1 MYSPHLL
8 ELRALV
14 DRVERHSVHS
24 SLHIRSHLLLDFVDE
39 FSSLNAWRDGQYS
52 ARKASGALTA
62 RHRELV
68 WIGELVMLLHV
79 DHVLEPS
86 LLLRAHLLDLKLR
99 EVVFF
104 ERLEVLLDDG
114 VLLLSVVEPLRQILG
129 CATISSESQRMVH
142 HIPIE
147 CTRRTFI
154 SFQTSL
160 RRSWRCPH
168 VISLARIAH
177 AFETAHMRS
186 AASPSVRPTPGR
198 KL

>member
-1 MYSPHLL
+1 
-8 ELRALV
+8 
-14 DRVERHSVHS
+14 
-24 SLHIRSHLLLDFVDE
+24 
-39 FSSLNAWRDGQYS
+39 
-52 ARKASGALTA
+52 
-62 RHRELV
+62 
-68 WIGELVMLLHV
+68 MLAHV
-79 DHVLEPS
+79 DHVLEPN

-99 EVVFF
+99 EVVFLK
-104 ERLEVLLDDG
+104 RLEMLLDDG
-114 VLLLSVVEPLRQILG
+114 VLFLSVVEPLRQILG
-129 CATISSESQRMVH
+129 CVTIRSQSLRMVYH
-142 HIPIE
+142 TPIE
-147 CTRRTFI
+147 CTLRTFM